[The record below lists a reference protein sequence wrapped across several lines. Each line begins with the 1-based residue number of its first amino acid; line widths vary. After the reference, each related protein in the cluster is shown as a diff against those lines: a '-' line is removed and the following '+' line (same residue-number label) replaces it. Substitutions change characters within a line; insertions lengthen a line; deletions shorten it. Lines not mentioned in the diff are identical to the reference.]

1 MDKLW
6 IVVVVGAVIAL
17 VAVWLLSRT
26 RAQPNATDMAASDR
40 VDTLV
45 GWPPTAT
52 RILTTA
58 ERLAYTTLARAMPGY
73 MVLAQVPLA
82 RFLKVPMRHSY
93 SEWLR
98 RLGHQCADLVVCD
111 MASQVIAVVHI
122 QPASG
127 ERSERARRRFARM
140 QRVLRAAK
148 IPLHTWVEGNLPS
161 PEEARE
167 VLVPVQEEALSPT
180 SANAFRVTEPPPMED
195 TSPSPIDD
203 LLRDSGPDELIEMR
217 EPPLSTWF
225 DEFDSAPTPLD
236 PNKPGAPG
244 QPGKRP
250 PPGPPRR

>member
-1 MDKLW
+1 MDNLW
-6 IVVVVGAVIAL
+6 IVVVVGAIVAL
-17 VAVWLLSRT
+17 AAVWLLTRS
-26 RAQPNATDMAASDR
+26 RAQPATDLAASDR
-40 VDTLV
+40 IDTLI

-52 RILTTA
+52 RILTSA
-58 ERLAYTTLARAMPGY
+58 ERMAYTTLTRAMPGY

-111 MASQVIAVVHI
+111 MASQVVAVVHI
-122 QPASG
+122 QPSTG
-127 ERSERARRRFARM
+127 EKSERARRRFARM
-140 QRVLRAAK
+140 QRVLRSAR

-167 VLVPVQEEALSPT
+167 VLLPQKEESLSTASP
-180 SANAFRVTEPPPMED
+180 NAFRITEPPPVED
-195 TSPSPIDD
+195 TSPTPLDE

-236 PNKPGAPG
+236 PK
-244 QPGKRP
+244 KKP
-250 PPGPPRR
+250 PPQGPGTPRR